1 MSERLEALKGMVLQ
15 DPKNSLVRYGLAMEY
30 GRLGQLEQAVSEHR
44 ALIEVNPDYC
54 YAYFHGGQAL
64 EKLGRLEEARTMYRE
79 GILAA
84 HRTGDEHARSEL
96 QGALDL
102 LS

>member
-1 MSERLEALKGMVLQ
+1 MSDRLEALKTMVQQ

-30 GRLGQLEQAVSEHR
+30 GRAGQLEQAIAEYR
-44 ALIEVNPDYC
+44 ALIEVNPEYC

-64 EKLGRLEEARTMYRE
+64 EKLGRLEEARALYRD
-79 GILAA
+79 GIEAA
-84 HRTGDEHARSEL
+84 HRSGDEHARSEL